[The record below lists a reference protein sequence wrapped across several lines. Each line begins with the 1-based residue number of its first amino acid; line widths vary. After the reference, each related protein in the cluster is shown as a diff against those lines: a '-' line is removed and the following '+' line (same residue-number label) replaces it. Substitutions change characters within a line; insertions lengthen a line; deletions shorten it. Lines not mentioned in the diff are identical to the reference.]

1 MDQPVAPPRA
11 PLADHY
17 LRDEAQALA
26 ELMPQARLAPDAAAR
41 VHERARAL
49 VLRVRAKQQAAS
61 GMQSFLSEYDLSSQ
75 EGVLLMCVAEALLRI
90 PDAATADK
98 LIRDKLSQGDWERHV
113 GRNPSLLVNAGT
125 WGMML
130 TGKLVSLDPAGAG
143 SPGAWFARLAA
154 RAGEPVVRVA
164 LRQGMKLMAE
174 QFVMGRTIGSA
185 LERSRDSA
193 NARYRHSYDM
203 LGEAAFTAA
212 DAGRYETA
220 YAAAIDAIAAHAAR
234 HHAGAATFERPGI
247 SIKLSALHPRYEYA
261 QRERALA
268 ELVPRTLALVT
279 RAREG
284 DVGVTLDAEEADRLE
299 LSLDVFERVF
309 ASPAL
314 EGWEGFG
321 LAVQAYQKRAPD
333 VVDWLAALARSR
345 RRRIMVRLVKGAYWD
360 TEVKRAQVQGLSGY
374 PVYTR
379 KCNTDVS
386 YLACAARILAAP
398 DAFYGQFATHNAHT
412 VATVLE
418 RAARGPGVRVPAPAR
433 HGRGPLRRGA
443 GGRQRVPRLRAGGKP
458 RGPAAVPGAAVA
470 RERRQH
476 VVREPHRRCRDPG
489 GERGRRPGRHR
500 GRQRERGE
508 PEDRAALRD
517 LSGPPQLERHR
528 VGRRGA
534 LRSRCWPR
542 CSRCSRA
549 PIGPRRRWWRGA
561 SSPARCARR
570 AILRAGGRSD
580 AWPTATG
587 RPRVPRCGRAR
598 RPHSR
603 RPRSAPRRSSA
614 PPT

>member
-41 VHERARAL
+41 VHERARTL

-130 TGKLVSLDPAGAG
+130 TGRLVSLDPGGAG

-185 LERSRDSA
+185 LERSRDSS

-220 YAAAIDAIAAHAAR
+220 YAAAIDAIAAHGAR
-234 HHAGAATFERPGI
+234 HYAGAATFERPGI

-268 ELVPRTLALVT
+268 ELVPRTLALVA

-309 ASPAL
+309 AAPAL
-314 EGWEGFG
+314 EGWEGLG

-333 VVDWLAALARSR
+333 VVGLAR
-345 RRRIMVRLVKGAYWD
+345 
-360 TEVKRAQVQGLSGY
+360 RA
-374 PVYTR
+374 R
-379 KCNTDVS
+379 
-386 YLACAARILAAP
+386 ALAAP
-398 DAFYGQFATHNAHT
+398 PDHGAAGEGRVLGHRGEARPGAGAFRLPG
-412 VATVLE
+412 VS
-418 RAARGPGVRVPAPAR
+418 RASAIPTSRTSRAPRASSPRRTPSTASSPPTTRTRSPPCSSARARGQRVRVPAPAR

-443 GGRQRVPRLRAGGKP
+443 GGR
-458 RGPAAVPGAAVA
+458 
-470 RERRQH
+470 H
-476 VVREPHRRCRDPG
+476 T
-489 GERGRRPGRHR
+489 
-500 GRQRERGE
+500 
-508 PEDRAALRD
+508 RAA
-517 LSGPPQLERHR
+517 ST
-528 VGRRGA
+528 RRWAATRTCCRTWCGG
-534 LRSRCWPR
+534 
-542 CSRCSRA
+542 CSRTA
-549 PIGPRRRWWRGA
+549 P
-561 SSPARCARR
+561 
-570 AILRAGGRSD
+570 
-580 AWPTATG
+580 T
-587 RPRVPRCGRAR
+587 
-598 RPHSR
+598 
-603 RPRSAPRRSSA
+603 RRS
-614 PPT
+614 